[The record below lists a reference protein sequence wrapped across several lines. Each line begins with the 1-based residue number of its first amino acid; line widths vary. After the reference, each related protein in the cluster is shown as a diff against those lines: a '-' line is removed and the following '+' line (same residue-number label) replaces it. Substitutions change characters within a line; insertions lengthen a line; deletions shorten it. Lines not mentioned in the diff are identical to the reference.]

1 VKPETLAQRV
11 KRLMTERRLNA
22 AEVAKRS
29 GNAITDSYVD
39 HLAVGR
45 YTNLSVEKLKALAEG
60 LGDDPVNLFRVA
72 AGSSPEEIVNP
83 WPTYSELTE
92 SIGLL
97 LKMNARQLDAA
108 KRALNGVLEDDHLQR
123 RSRKKFIADE
133 KSE

>member
-45 YTNLSVEKLKALAEG
+45 YTNLSVEKLRRWPRDSATILSICLELLPA
-60 LGDDPVNLFRVA
+60 PV
-72 AGSSPEEIVNP
+72 P
-83 WPTYSELTE
+83 
-92 SIGLL
+92 
-97 LKMNARQLDAA
+97 
-108 KRALNGVLEDDHLQR
+108 
-123 RSRKKFIADE
+123 RK
-133 KSE
+133 S

>member
-1 VKPETLAQRV
+1 VKPETLAERV

-83 WPTYSELTE
+83 WPAYSELTE
-92 SIGLL
+92 TIGLL
-97 LKMNARQLDAA
+97 LKMNAGQLDTA
-108 KRALNGVLEDDHLQR
+108 KKALYRVLDH
-123 RSRKKFIADE
+123 DN
-133 KSE
+133 